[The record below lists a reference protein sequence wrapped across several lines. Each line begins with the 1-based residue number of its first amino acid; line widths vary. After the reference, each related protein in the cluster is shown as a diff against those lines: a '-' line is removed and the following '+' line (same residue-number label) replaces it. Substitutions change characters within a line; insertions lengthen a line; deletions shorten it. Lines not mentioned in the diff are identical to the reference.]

1 MFDKED
7 KGDLFEKRRV
17 FILPTAS
24 NHFEINAKDEEK
36 VVENTRVENE
46 IVANALCPCCGNK
59 TIPNHGD
66 ALDYICPICF
76 WEIDLFMKSENES
89 SDQNH
94 GLTLV
99 EARQKCKRYGAV
111 LPHLKKLCKIVK

>member
-1 MFDKED
+1 MIRLKREEY
-7 KGDLFEKRRV
+7 LF
-17 FILPTAS
+17 LPTAS

-36 VVENTRVENE
+36 VVENTRIENE
-46 IVANALCPCCGNK
+46 IVATALCPCCGNK

-66 ALDYICPICF
+66 ALAYICPICF
-76 WEIDLFMKSENES
+76 WEIDLFIKSENEP

-99 EARQKCKRYGAV
+99 EARQKYKRYGTV
-111 LPHLKKLCKIVK
+111 LPHLKKYCKVSK

>member
-46 IVANALCPCCGNK
+46 IVANSSK
-59 TIPNHGD
+59 
-66 ALDYICPICF
+66 CF
-76 WEIDLFMKSENES
+76 MSMLWE
-89 SDQNH
+89 
-94 GLTLV
+94 
-99 EARQKCKRYGAV
+99 
-111 LPHLKKLCKIVK
+111 